1 MKKKVVSVLFVLI
14 IIMLVLT
21 GCKKANENETQKE
34 NKTNEKTTT
43 AENKEYQEAIEKYFK
58 GLNECN
64 AKAYASAY
72 PDFEKKAE
80 SVKDKSLYERKKN
93 LEKVYGENLA
103 YSYEILRDK
112 EMKKSELEDVEDYI
126 EEKFRENV
134 KIKKGY
140 KVKTRQKVS
149 GDDDFDDATDY
160 IYVYNIDGK
169 WYIMGVSPDDV
180 RD

>member
-1 MKKKVVSVLFVLI
+1 MKKKVVSVLFVLL

-34 NKTNEKTTT
+34 NKTSEKTTT
-43 AENKEYQEAIEKYFK
+43 EVKEYQEAIEKYFK
-58 GLNECN
+58 GLNECD
-64 AKAYASAY
+64 AKVYASAY

-93 LEKVYGENLA
+93 LEKVYGENVA

-126 EEKFRENV
+126 KEKFRENV

-140 KVKTRQKVS
+140 KVKIRQKVS
-149 GDDDFDDATDY
+149 GNDDFDDATDY

-169 WYIMGVSPDDV
+169 WYIIDVSPDDA